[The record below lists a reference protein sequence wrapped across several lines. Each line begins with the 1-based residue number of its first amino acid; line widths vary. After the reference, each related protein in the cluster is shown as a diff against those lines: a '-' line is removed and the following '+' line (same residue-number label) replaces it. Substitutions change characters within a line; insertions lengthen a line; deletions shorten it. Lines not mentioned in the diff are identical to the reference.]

1 MLQLERIT
9 RDQNNGYRGGNKRIK
24 RSRTREYV
32 WRGVVTFYKEEKLII
47 FFLPFFHIWLMS
59 LRMYIRRVPV
69 ERNYKPSF
77 ITLLLLSARLVFVL
91 LFFIIVHQ
99 DTHKHTSHTF
109 FPPVFTVLC
118 SQNEKKSILSVKHS
132 AR

>member
-9 RDQNNGYRGGNKRIK
+9 RDQNNGCIGGNKRIK

-32 WRGVVTFYKEEKLII
+32 TGSCNFLQRRKVNN
-47 FFLPFFHIWLMS
+47 FFSSFFHIWLMS
-59 LRMYIRRVPV
+59 LIYVRRVPV

-99 DTHKHTSHTF
+99 DTHKHDHIRFSHLF
-109 FPPVFTVLC
+109 LPYYVLRTK
-118 SQNEKKSILSVKHS
+118 NILSVKHS